1 MAPGT
6 PAAYWKPRRK
16 TVPCLLIASLALS
29 TAGIARAGM
38 IPTEQVV
45 NSTPQTYTDSVP
57 AFSRRSDYPP
67 SSGRG

>member
-6 PAAYWKPRRK
+6 PAAYRKPRRE
-16 TVPCLLIASLALS
+16 TVSCLLIASLALS

-45 NSTPQTYTDSVP
+45 NSTPQMYSDTVP